1 MLNDNQKKVLVLDS
15 QGKTLREIAE
25 IVHMSVSGVK
35 GALKRGKNN
44 LDQSI
49 EDLEFAIKN
58 SLLDDRQI
66 GVVKRIINELL

>member
-1 MLNDNQKKVLVLDS
+1 MLNDKQKKVLILDS

-44 LDQSI
+44 LDKSI
-49 EDLEFAIKN
+49 ENIDFAIKN
-58 SLLDDRQI
+58 NFLDDKQVWALKNI
-66 GVVKRIINELL
+66 LNEL